1 MKGYGDEMEAA
12 GRPLDDDEMVEYMHL
27 DPARP

>member
-12 GRPLDDDEMVEYMHL
+12 RHPLDDDEMVEYMHL
-27 DPARP
+27 DPTRP